1 MHAGARVH
9 RHSAVLGTRKNV
21 LETLV
26 MAKSPNSR
34 VAEPSTPDAAWRRAF
49 RRQLLAWYRRHK
61 RDLPWRR
68 TSDPY
73 AVWVSEIMLQQ
84 TQVATVIPYFERF
97 LAAFPTIRALAA
109 ADERDVLRHWEGLGY
124 YRRARQMHLAARV
137 LVAQHA
143 ASFPR
148 ELDTVRTLPGI
159 GRYTAGAIASIA
171 FDLRAPILEANTVRL
186 LSRLVAFDGDPAS
199 TAGQHALWSLAD
211 ALLPARGCGEFNQ
224 ALMELGS
231 LVCAPPGPPAIAVL
245 STNRA
250 RPSLPVANTRSPGR
264 ANRPG
269 SKPCAK
275 PLWSYAAAKRCY
287 CDSVSRRSAGP
298 DCGISYDFPSRAA
311 SRRRATLP
319 PRSSNSGTCTPR
331 GPRTL
336 PRSSTE

>member
-1 MHAGARVH
+1 
-9 RHSAVLGTRKNV
+9 
-21 LETLV
+21 
-26 MAKSPNSR
+26 MAKLPNFR
-34 VAEPSTPDAAWRRAF
+34 AAETSAPDAAWRRAF

-97 LAAFPTIRALAA
+97 LRAFPTIRALAA
-109 ADERDVLRHWEGLGY
+109 AEERDVLRHWEGLGY

-137 LVAQHA
+137 LVAQHD

-148 ELDTVRTLPGI
+148 ELDAVRTLPGI

-171 FDLRAPILEANTVRL
+171 FDAPAPILEANTVRL
-186 LSRLVAFDGDPAS
+186 LSRLVAFDGDSAS
-199 TAGQHALWSLAD
+199 TAGQQTLWSLAE
-211 ALLPARGCGEFNQ
+211 ALLP
-224 ALMELGS
+224 
-231 LVCAPPGPPAIAVL
+231 
-245 STNRA
+245 RA
-250 RPSLPVANTRSPGR
+250 RLRRVQPGIDGVGQPGVRSRQARLRSLSCAGIVRRRSLPVANTRFPGR

-275 PLWSYAAAKRCY
+275 PPWSYAAAKKCC
-287 CDSVSRRSAGP
+287 CDNVSRRSAGP

-311 SRRRATLP
+311 SRRHATLP
-319 PRSSNSGTCTPR
+319 QRSSDSGTCTPR

-336 PRSSTE
+336 PRSNTE